1 MCVCVCVCTH
11 NHPQGRGKI
20 QEGRRKGS
28 IEAVSQSHPSR
39 PLPTYAMLYVI
50 TEHWAELCVIQ
61 QLPVIHMVVYIW
73 WWWCSR

>member
-1 MCVCVCVCTH
+1 MLYNIVLVFAVQH
-11 NHPQGRGKI
+11 
-20 QEGRRKGS
+20 ES
-28 IEAVSQSHPSR
+28 AVSIHMPPSLELPSR